1 MNPILAI
8 DPGAGGGF
16 AWRDVE
22 GQVDA
27 RAMPEGMTAQI
38 DALRELAAG
47 LPGLEAVIERAGYWF
62 PGDHPNSACTFAR
75 HCGHIEAA
83 LYALG
88 VPCRSVPPGVW
99 MRSLGKLPKDKA
111 GRKRA
116 IREHMARRHPHLRV
130 TLATA
135 DALGI
140 LGWSLERGVSCLK

>member
-1 MNPILAI
+1 MTPILAI
-8 DPGAGGGF
+8 DPGAGGGL
-16 AWRDVE
+16 AWRDAAGEV
-22 GQVDA
+22 GA
-27 RAMPEGMTAQI
+27 CAMPEGMTAQI

-62 PGDHPNSACTFAR
+62 PGDHPNHACTFAR
-75 HCGHIEAA
+75 HCGHLEAA

-88 VPCRSVPPGVW
+88 VPCRAVPPAVW

-116 IREHMARRHPHLRV
+116 IRELMARRHPHLKV

-140 LGWSLERGVSCLK
+140 LTWTIERAETCSK